1 VAGVIDTDL
10 DVGVLLITLGLLI
23 CIAAGV
29 LGGTRPKPR
38 HRQPS
43 VRATRSLTLVHH
55 GPTAPFLVMSGTATG
70 HAGATED
77 WSPKAH
83 VAAADTPEAT
93 LQAEADRERR
103 ELATARAELQPH
115 IDVMHKALGVAFAQ
129 FDAATRQASRTAE
142 IWHTLNVKACQVC
155 GERHAQTFGPARSD
169 PHHTIIRSFRIDTP
183 TGEYPAV
190 QLSTMEA

>member
-1 VAGVIDTDL
+1 MASVIDADL

-23 CIAAGV
+23 CFGV
-29 LGGTRPKPR
+29 AIFGGTRHVRP
-38 HRQPS
+38 HTPS
-43 VRATRSLTLVHH
+43 ARTTRSLTLVHH
-55 GPTAPFLVMSGTATG
+55 AAPEPFLVMSGAATG

-115 IDVMHKALGVAFAQ
+115 IDVMHKALGAAFAQ
-129 FDAATRQASRTAE
+129 FDAATRRASRTAE
-142 IWHTLNVKACQVC
+142 IWHTLDIKICQTC

-169 PHHTIIRSFRIDTP
+169 PNHHTIIRSFRIDTP

>member
-1 VAGVIDTDL
+1 MTSRGNL

-29 LGGTRPKPR
+29 LGGTRHHRPR
-38 HRQPS
+38 AQ
-43 VRATRSLTLVHH
+43 ATRSLTLVHH
-55 GPTAPFLVMSGTATG
+55 AAAVPFLTMDTHV
-70 HAGATED
+70 GATEH
-77 WSPKAH
+77 WSPIAH

-115 IDVMHKALGVAFAQ
+115 IDVMHKALGVAFAA
-129 FDAATRQASRTAE
+129 FDAATLQASRTAE
-142 IWHTLNVKACQVC
+142 IWHTLNVKACRTC
-155 GERHAQTFGPARSD
+155 GEQHAQTFGPARSD
-169 PHHTIIRSFRIDTP
+169 PNHTIIRSFRIDTP
-183 TGEYPAV
+183 TGEYPTL